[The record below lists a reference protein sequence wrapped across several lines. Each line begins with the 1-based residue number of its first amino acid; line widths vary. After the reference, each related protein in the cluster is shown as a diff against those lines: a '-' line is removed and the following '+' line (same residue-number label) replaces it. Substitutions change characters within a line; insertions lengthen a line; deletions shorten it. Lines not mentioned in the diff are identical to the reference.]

1 MTWHI
6 LAVSTF
12 AVTAARTRS
21 VKMVKKERLARILVF
36 GAGGHIGGPVAEKI
50 RRDAPDIK
58 LRLVTH
64 RLDAAAELRER
75 FPEAEVVVA
84 SYFDLPSL
92 LDAFADVDGCFVVT
106 PDFLDE
112 EVAMTNVVA
121 AVRHHGVL
129 RHMVR
134 LVADP
139 IGMTMERV
147 PDTLKTFGGG
157 TAVQHLRAKEILDR
171 SGLPVTYINNA
182 AYFMDNFLTF
192 FAPPIQQWRK
202 LVVPR
207 NRRMAFLDT
216 TDTGE
221 CAAAI
226 LLSDDD
232 VHIGQIYH
240 LDNGHDVMR
249 FDEVAELASRAL
261 GVTITYDGTD
271 EGFEQYCG
279 DAIRAYIGE
288 PHAVDYYLHYFQFE
302 KDNESVWRKSDIVE
316 FLTERPAKRLEDW
329 LVEHRH
335 AVLGVAEGAEVAVG

>member
-1 MTWHI
+1 MGRKQP
-6 LAVSTF
+6 LQ
-12 AVTAARTRS
+12 
-21 VKMVKKERLARILVF
+21 RILVF
-36 GAGGHIGGPVAEKI
+36 GASGHIGGPLAEKV
-50 RRDAPDIK
+50 RRDAPQAI

-64 RLDAAAELRER
+64 RVDLVSQLEQR
-75 FPEAEVVVA
+75 FPKAEVVVA

-92 LDAFADVDGCFVVT
+92 LDAFAGVDGCSVVT

-112 EVAMTNVVA
+112 EEAMTNVVA
-121 AVRHHGVL
+121 AARHHGVL

-171 SGLPVTYINNA
+171 SRLPVTYLNNA

-192 FAPPIQQWRK
+192 FAPPIRQHRK

-221 CAAAI
+221 CAAAV
-226 LLSDDD
+226 LLSEDD

-288 PHAVDYYLHYFQFE
+288 PDAVDYYLHYFQFE
-302 KDNESVWRKSDIVE
+302 QDNESVWRKSDIVE
-316 FLTERPAKRLEDW
+316 FLTGRPAKRLEAW
-329 LVEHRH
+329 LEEHRD
-335 AVLGVAEGAEVAVG
+335 AVLGPAG

>member
-1 MTWHI
+1 MG
-6 LAVSTF
+6 
-12 AVTAARTRS
+12 R
-21 VKMVKKERLARILVF
+21 KEPLQRILVF
-36 GAGGHIGGPVAEKI
+36 GAGGHIGGPLAEKVC
-50 RRDAPDIK
+50 RDAPEVI

-64 RLDAAAELRER
+64 RVDVVSQLEER
-75 FPEAEVVVA
+75 FPKAEVVVA

-92 LDAFADVDGCFVVT
+92 LDVFAGADGCFVVT

-121 AVRHHGVL
+121 AARHHGVL
-129 RHMVR
+129 RHLVR

-139 IGMTMERV
+139 IGMTVERV
-147 PDTLKTFGGG
+147 PDTLKAFGGG

-171 SGLPVTYINNA
+171 SGLPVTYLNNA

-192 FAPPIQQWRK
+192 FAPPIQQHRR

-240 LDNGHDVMR
+240 LDNGHDVMH

-261 GVTITYDGTD
+261 GVTIIYDGTD

-288 PHAVDYYLHYFQFE
+288 PDAVDYYLHYFQFE
-302 KDNESVWRKSDIVE
+302 QDNESVWRKSDIVG
-316 FLTERPAKRLEDW
+316 FLTGRPAKRLEDW
-329 LVEHRH
+329 LVEHRD
-335 AVLGVAEGAEVAVG
+335 AVLGTAT